1 MANQLKQKQQQAMRD
16 NLEAY
21 ARAQHELQQAEVK
34 SDISSDKVSMGT
46 SYHKAPAYT
55 YAPPP
60 QYGYGYYQ
68 PQMPFEQA
76 APVKPY
82 QTLAAASTK

>member
-1 MANQLKQKQQQAMRD
+1 
-16 NLEAY
+16 
-21 ARAQHELQQAEVK
+21 
-34 SDISSDKVSMGT
+34 MGT